1 MVHLLKCRRPM
12 SPLRWWTRC
21 SVLTLTWT
29 RCLMKPVAIM
39 WLEVLA
45 PMFLGITGRL
55 EISSSVLAGTEP
67 VKLVVKIAVAL
78 TLTVT

>member
-1 MVHLLKCRRPM
+1 
-12 SPLRWWTRC
+12 
-21 SVLTLTWT
+21 
-29 RCLMKPVAIM
+29 MKPVAIM